1 MKCLY
6 WGAFGAAFSV
16 VGAAHASDPDC
27 WLRTMGTTQAVA
39 AGVSDVAPVDSG
51 RKNFDPVTKAPTKV
65 TDFHSAFKAN
75 GNASAYVGMGGYSSY
90 GDMCLKSSI
99 ALTGN
104 AQGVLSTAGTSA
116 DFGFNTEFQDRV
128 EFWNPSVTYGQ
139 NLSWRICMLVDYS
152 ISGLNSSSTGEVTST
167 VKLEGFAPL
176 VKSYS
181 TGAGQEISCFD
192 VTIANGDSLA
202 LGGTMKQ
209 VANASN
215 IQGSSNSLLSS
226 CSYIWIE
233 SLDKLGKF
241 SACSGYG
248 YTAVP
253 EPGTLVALAV
263 GGAMALI
270 RRKKK

>member
-16 VGAAHASDPDC
+16 AGVAHASDPAC
-27 WLRTMGTTQAVA
+27 WLRTMGTTQAIA
-39 AGVSDVAPVDSG
+39 AGASDVAKLDSG
-51 RKNFDPVTKAPTKV
+51 RTNFDPVTKAPTKITYSNFRSV
-65 TDFHSAFKAN
+65 SNT
-75 GNASAYVGMGGYSSY
+75 ASAIVNSGGYSSY

-99 ALTGN
+99 ALSGV
-104 AQGVLSTAGTSA
+104 AEGVLGTAGSSS
-116 DFGFNTEFQDRV
+116 DFGFNTEFQDQI

-139 NLSWRICMLVDYS
+139 NLSWRICMLVDYNV
-152 ISGLNSSSTGEVTST
+152 SGVGIGSSATVGST

-181 TGAGQEISCFD
+181 AGSGQEISCFD
-192 VTIANGDSLA
+192 VTIANGDSLY
-202 LGGTMKQ
+202 LNGSLNQ
-209 VANASN
+209 VADVINKQGTSNAS
-215 IQGSSNSLLSS
+215 ISG

-241 SACSGYG
+241 KACSGYG
-248 YTAVP
+248 YQSVP
-253 EPGTLVALAV
+253 EPASVVALAI

-270 RRKKK
+270 RRKRA